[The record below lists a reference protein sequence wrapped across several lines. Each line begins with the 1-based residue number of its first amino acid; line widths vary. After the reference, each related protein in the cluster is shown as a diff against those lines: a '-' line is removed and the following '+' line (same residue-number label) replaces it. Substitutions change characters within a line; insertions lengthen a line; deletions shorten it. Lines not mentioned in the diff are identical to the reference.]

1 MIDIIVIINS
11 SLELTFK
18 SKQTFTHIVREYFE
32 MLQTLIG
39 KPPIC
44 TLEC

>member
-1 MIDIIVIINS
+1 MIDIIVVINN

-32 MLQTLIG
+32 MLKTLTG

-44 TLEC
+44 TLEF

>member
-1 MIDIIVIINS
+1 MIDIIFVINK

-32 MLQTLIG
+32 MLQTLTG
-39 KPPIC
+39 KQPIC